1 MSKKET
7 IGSRLRHARTQR
19 VITTPEGEHII
30 SPMTLN
36 ALSQASKVGIGT
48 ISEIECHT
56 SRIPTVRT
64 LRKLAK
70 ALGITINDLVGSE

>member
-7 IGSRLRHARTQR
+7 IGSRLRDARLQR
-19 VITTPEGEHII
+19 R
-30 SPMTLN
+30 MTLN
-36 ALSQASKVGIGT
+36 TLSQESKVGIGT

-56 SRIPTVRT
+56 SRIPTLRT

-70 ALGITINDLVGSE
+70 ALGITVNDLVGSE

>member
-7 IGSRLRHARTQR
+7 IGSRLRDARLQR
-19 VITTPEGEHII
+19 R
-30 SPMTLN
+30 MTLN
-36 ALSQASKVGIGT
+36 TLSQESKVGIGT

>member
-1 MSKKET
+1 M
-7 IGSRLRHARTQR
+7 QR
-19 VITTPEGEHII
+19 K
-30 SPMTLN
+30 MTLN
-36 ALSQASKVGIGT
+36 TLSQESRVGIGT

>member
-7 IGSRLRHARTQR
+7 IGSRLRSARTQR
-19 VITTPEGEHII
+19 K
-30 SPMTLN
+30 MTLN
-36 ALSQASKVGIGT
+36 TLSQESKVGIGT

>member
-1 MSKKET
+1 MPTKET
-7 IGSRLRHARTQR
+7 IGSRLRSARLQR
-19 VITTPEGEHII
+19 R
-30 SPMTLN
+30 MTLN
-36 ALSQASKVGIGT
+36 TLSQESRVGIGT

>member
-19 VITTPEGEHII
+19 K
-30 SPMTLN
+30 MTLN
-36 ALSQASKVGIGT
+36 TLSQESKVGIGT

>member
-7 IGSRLRHARTQR
+7 IGSRLRDARLKR
-19 VITTPEGEHII
+19 R
-30 SPMTLN
+30 MTLN
-36 ALSQASKVGIGT
+36 TLSQESKVGIGT

>member
-1 MSKKET
+1 MRTKKQT
-7 IGSRLRHARTQR
+7 IGSRLRAER
-19 VITTPEGEHII
+19 IKAE
-30 SPMTLN
+30 MTLS
-36 ALSQASKVGIGT
+36 ALSKASSVGIGT
-48 ISEIECHT
+48 ISEIENHM